1 MRARTASKS
10 KFPRAR
16 AKSTSRPRARRPR
29 REARRGD
36 ASTSRAAM
44 RCGDDD
50 FGELR
55 ARRRAARQRLDSS
68 RRRVFYERECVCDC
82 ATARG
87 VRTASRAG
95 ERERG
100 GTLRLEI
107 SAAATKAR
115 SKATEFTQQRV
126 VGVGFPVGF
135 PVGVPVGFPVG
146 FPVGVAPR
154 GRNRRAGGPRAFRKI
169 RTFRP
174 RLFGSRRFDAER
186 IRVGSRR
193 TRVEGWTFRRS
204 VRKRRDGVGSAR
216 RSSRVDVIV
225 RVVPRLPCYRIDA
238 TRDPR
243 ANVRRHRRHRRRVLF
258 QTFND
263 LVGSG
268 PVKETRR
275 VSDPIV
281 VRGPTRIRIGFR
293 FRFRRRLRLRRRRRR
308 FRGVQFGDSD
318 GLHDARRR

>member
-1 MRARTASKS
+1 M
-10 KFPRAR
+10 
-16 AKSTSRPRARRPR
+16 
-29 REARRGD
+29 
-36 ASTSRAAM
+36 
-44 RCGDDD
+44 
-50 FGELR
+50 
-55 ARRRAARQRLDSS
+55 
-68 RRRVFYERECVCDC
+68 
-82 ATARG
+82 
-87 VRTASRAG
+87 
-95 ERERG
+95 
-100 GTLRLEI
+100 
-107 SAAATKAR
+107 
-115 SKATEFTQQRV
+115 
-126 VGVGFPVGF
+126 
-135 PVGVPVGFPVG
+135 
-146 FPVGVAPR
+146 APR
-154 GRNRRAGGPRAFRKI
+154 GRRRRAGGPRAETTKI

-193 TRVEGWTFRRS
+193 TRVEGWTFRRW

-225 RVVPRLPCYRIDA
+225 RVVPRLPCFRIDA
-238 TRDPR
+238 NRDPR

-293 FRFRRRLRLRRRRRR
+293 FRRRRRRR
-308 FRGVQFGDSD
+308 RRRRQPRGVRFGDSD